1 LHLRGLIKIT
11 RILEVNYMKLFNFVA
26 GVGAALL
33 VGSAAPLARGQA
45 TEPSV
50 PSGSTAIAPAATSP
64 TVPGEKAAPGAP
76 GSGMSHT
83 PAMDKPAA
91 GATQADAKNA
101 DYVHKKIADAQA
113 KGKDVS
119 AARMQENMGNAALK
133 KGMNDEAAQHFE
145 TAMRSIGEM
154 PNAPGE
160 NSGEASSPHKPMP
173 GAVD

>member
-1 LHLRGLIKIT
+1 
-11 RILEVNYMKLFNFVA
+11 MKVLNFVA
-26 GVGAALL
+26 GVGVALM
-33 VGSAAPLARGQA
+33 VGSSAPLAWGQA
-45 TEPSV
+45 TEPGM
-50 PSGSTAIAPAATSP
+50 PNGSTAIAPAATSP

-83 PAMDKPAA
+83 PAMDKPAT
-91 GATQADAKNA
+91 GGTQADVTNA
-101 DYVHKKIADAQA
+101 EYVHMKIAQAQA

-119 AARMQENMGNAALK
+119 AARMQEKMGNAALK

-145 TAMRSIGEM
+145 TALHSIGEM

-160 NSGEASSPHKPMP
+160 NSGEASSPHKAMP

>member
-1 LHLRGLIKIT
+1 
-11 RILEVNYMKLFNFVA
+11 MKLFNFVA
-26 GVGAALL
+26 GVGVALM
-33 VGSAAPLARGQA
+33 VGSAAPIAWGQA
-45 TEPSV
+45 TEPSA

-76 GSGMSHT
+76 GSSMSHT
-83 PAMDKPAA
+83 SAMDKPAA
-91 GATQADAKNA
+91 GATQADTNSA
-101 DYVHKKIADAQA
+101 DYVHQKIADAQA

-119 AARMQENMGNAALK
+119 AATMQEKMGNAALK

-145 TAMRSIGEM
+145 TALRSIGEM

-160 NSGEASSPHKPMP
+160 NSGESSSPHKAMP